1 MKTTRELAREES
13 HKMRVQK
20 LQELLVK
27 NYDANQGFKKAM
39 KEAKD
44 PGLKDYF
51 KKQAFLHHR
60 NATQIDKLI
69 HSLNEK
75 PVSEGSTVGR
85 FHRIWMDI
93 MIGIS
98 GNDDQK
104 ILEECIRGQR
114 ATVKEYQEK
123 LVKNNFNDEI
133 KEVLKSH
140 LLELEQN
147 LEKVKTIE
155 GII

>member
-13 HKMRVQK
+13 HKIRVQK

-27 NYDANQGFKKAM
+27 NYDANKGFKKAM

-44 PGLKDYF
+44 PDLKDYL
-51 KKQAFLHHR
+51 KKQAFLHQR
-60 NATQIDKLI
+60 NAIQIDKLI

-75 PVSEGSTVGR
+75 PLNEGSTVGR

-114 ATVKEYQEK
+114 ATLKEYQEK
-123 LVKNNFNDEI
+123 MRNNNFPSEI
-133 KEVLKSH
+133 KEVLKNH
-140 LLELEQN
+140 LLELELN
-147 LEKVKTIE
+147 LREVNSLEDIK
-155 GII
+155 